1 MNHGRIGGMQ
11 LIRHADTDENG
22 QFSKAEI
29 GAAVDKLFTRMDRN
43 GDGVITIDDMP
54 DRPF

>member
-1 MNHGRIGGMQ
+1 MGGFHLVRQ
-11 LIRHADTDENG
+11 ADTDENG
-22 QFSKAEI
+22 QFSKAEVT
-29 GAAVDKLFTRMDRN
+29 AAVDKLFTRMDRN